1 MPCYELVEAAELFE
15 KERVSLTQL
24 LCEKFLSLLQ
34 SSQFCVVNL
43 HLPLLLACFAQV
55 YVPEE
60 IIGVGVFVD
69 VYLKEK
75 LQ

>member
-1 MPCYELVEAAELFE
+1 MPCYELVEATELFE

-43 HLPLLLACFAQV
+43 HLPLLLACFTQV
-55 YVPEE
+55 CVPEE